1 MMLVLVT
8 ALGRWTVWIRRGNWC
23 ERGGGASIKGKPLYP
38 YNSPGRGLPWRV
50 VEESAVERLDSGG

>member
-1 MMLVLVT
+1 MK
-8 ALGRWTVWIRRGNWC
+8 
-23 ERGGGASIKGKPLYP
+23 EGGGASIKGKPLYP